1 METVRSRFA
10 KRRSPH
16 PAPPTSSR
24 ISGPVYLSIAAF
36 YAQRFSNITG
46 AMFYC
51 RPEIVRRSRR
61 FVLYAVGGM
70 TKQLNGSA
78 APFPRDP
85 R

>member
-10 KRRSPH
+10 RRRSLH
-16 PAPPTSSR
+16 PAPTSSR

-61 FVLYAVGGM
+61 FVLHAVGGI

-78 APFPRDP
+78 VPFPRDP